1 MGEPFSAAECA
12 PCVWEQDFMGF
23 LHLGWDTATSE
34 DLEDGDLSQLSPAW
48 EEAAKQLDLSRP
60 GLAAVRKIMGWSP
73 LHLAAMDGQVA
84 LIEKL
89 VQDFGCSITARS
101 ANSWTPLHY
110 AAAHNQVRSLRS
122 CFHCG
127 HGGVALG

>member
-1 MGEPFSAAECA
+1 
-12 PCVWEQDFMGF
+12 MGF

-34 DLEDGDLSQLSPAW
+34 DAEDGNLAQLSPAW
-48 EEAAKQLDLSRP
+48 EEAAKHLDLNRP

-89 VQDFGCSITARS
+89 VQEFGCCITARS

-110 AAAHNQVRSLRS
+110 AAAHNQVRLLKALASRNCETFLRGGCLPMAIILTLS
-122 CFHCG
+122 C
-127 HGGVALG
+127 

>member
-1 MGEPFSAAECA
+1 
-12 PCVWEQDFMGF
+12 MGF

-34 DLEDGDLSQLSPAW
+34 DLEDGDLSQLSPVW

-122 CFHCG
+122 CFLCG
-127 HGGVALG
+127 HGGVTLG

>member
-1 MGEPFSAAECA
+1 
-12 PCVWEQDFMGF
+12 MGF

-34 DLEDGDLSQLSPAW
+34 DLDQEPLERLSPAW
-48 EEAAKQLDLSRP
+48 EEAGRWLDLRRP

-73 LHLAAMDGQVA
+73 LHLAAMEGKA
-84 LIEKL
+84 ELIGRL

-110 AAAHNQVRSLRS
+110 AAAHNQVR
-122 CFHCG
+122 
-127 HGGVALG
+127 HGALSPCRCAGCKHLAGICYRERCMCLHYE